1 MLLEILVGLFMF
13 MHSPFLKDLQFCELF
28 TAQFKVLCASA
39 ERKCELASKDLAV
52 GGFVVKAFQLHGLL
66 RLPCG
71 NGNRLGL
78 LNSIYPC
85 RGI

>member
-13 MHSPFLKDLQFCELF
+13 IHSFLKDLQFCELF
-28 TAQFKVLCASA
+28 TAQFKVLYASA

-52 GGFVVKAFQLHGLL
+52 GGFVVAFQLRGLL